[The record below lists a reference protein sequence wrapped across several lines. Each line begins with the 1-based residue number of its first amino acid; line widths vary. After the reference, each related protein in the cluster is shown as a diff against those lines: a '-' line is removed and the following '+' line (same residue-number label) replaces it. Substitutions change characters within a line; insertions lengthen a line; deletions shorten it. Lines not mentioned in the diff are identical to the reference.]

1 MQTPSDPIVP
11 PSSLGGAVK
20 FRVILLIDMDA
31 FYASVEQR
39 DDPVNLAGKPV
50 IVGSPPPRSIV
61 ATGSREAR
69 KYGIHSSMNMEEALR
84 RCPHGKFIKPRMDV
98 YRAVSKEIMDIVADA
113 AGGEEWTE
121 IKGLDEVYV
130 EVSNLCQTAT
140 ADDSLDLGK
149 ELAASLKAK
158 ICGKVNLPL
167 TIGVASNKNLAKLIC
182 DDAKPDGLKVLYERD
197 KVDYLKSKSVAALT
211 GIGKVK
217 APKLFNAGY
226 QTVGHLQED
235 RGKLVEKLGHLIGA
249 STAANLEKL
258 VVGEDDAP
266 VKHRFKQASF
276 EKEHTFKENT
286 ADMNQ
291 IEARILE
298 EAGKIEGS
306 LRTQKD
312 VAFTVHATVAYSLSD
327 EVTAQKTLDAPL
339 AKAEEIKLAAMALL
353 KEKGFISKP
362 IRKIGVGVSGL
373 EPLEEIE
380 LTLF

>member
-1 MQTPSDPIVP
+1 METSSDRIVQPTPP
-11 PSSLGGAVK
+11 GGAVK

-39 DDPVNLAGKPV
+39 DDPNLSGKPV

-61 ATGSREAR
+61 ATASREAR
-69 KYGIHSSMNMEEALR
+69 KFGIYSSQNMAEAKRL
-84 RCPHGKFIKPRMDV
+84 CPHGNFIVPRMDV
-98 YRAVSKEIMDIVADA
+98 YRAVSKEIMDIVAA
-113 AGGEEWTE
+113 EAGGEEWTE
-121 IKGLDEVYV
+121 IKGLDEAYV
-130 EVSNLCQTAT
+130 DVSRLCQAAT

-149 ELAASLKAK
+149 NLAASLKSK
-158 ICGKVNLPL
+158 ISGRVNLPL

-182 DDAKPDGLKVLYERD
+182 DDAKPNGLKVLYERD
-197 KVDYLKSKSVAALT
+197 KVAYLKSKSVVALT
-211 GIGKVK
+211 GIGKK
-217 APKLFNAGY
+217 KGPKLFAAGY

-235 RGKLVEKLGHLIGA
+235 KGKLVEKLGHLIGV

-258 VVGEDDAP
+258 VVGEDDDP

-276 EKEHTFKENT
+276 EKEHTFKTNT
-286 ADMNQ
+286 DDMNQ

-306 LRTQKD
+306 LRTQKE
-312 VAFTVHATVAYSLSD
+312 VAFTVHVTVAYSLTD
-327 EVTAQKTLDAPL
+327 EVTAQKTQGEPL
-339 AKAEEIKLAAMALL
+339 AKAEEIKQAAMSLL
-353 KEKGFISKP
+353 KEKKFINKP